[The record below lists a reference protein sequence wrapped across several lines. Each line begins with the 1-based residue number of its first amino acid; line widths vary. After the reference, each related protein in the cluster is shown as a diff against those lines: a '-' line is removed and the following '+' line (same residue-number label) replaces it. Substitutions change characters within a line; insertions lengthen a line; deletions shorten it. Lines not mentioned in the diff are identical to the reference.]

1 MKRILIIAI
10 LTAAL
15 CGQVQAQNLIGAL
28 SGTLG
33 PGTYYVIGE
42 ISVQNGSSLV
52 LLPGTTFYL
61 NGNYSFAIY
70 GNLQAIGTAADS
82 IRFMKNT
89 GVVEWSGFNFMNPT
103 SSTSRLE
110 YCVVTGS
117 TCNGI
122 EMIGSSPTI
131 SHCRISGNAAGAG

>member
-1 MKRILIIAI
+1 MKRILIMAV
-10 LTAAL
+10 LTVCL
-15 CGQVQAQNLIGAL
+15 GGPLQAQNLIGAL

-42 ISVQNGSSLV
+42 ISVQNGSSLT

-61 NGNYSFAIY
+61 NGNYSFAVY
-70 GNLQAIGTAADS
+70 GNLQAIGTVTDS
-82 IRFMKNT
+82 IRFLKNT
-89 GVVEWSGFNFMNPT
+89 GVAEWSGFNFMNPT
-103 SSTSRLE
+103 SDSSRLE

-131 SHCRISGNAAGAG
+131 SHCRIYGNAAGAG